1 MTMSDFMVCR
11 YSNVCT
17 RTGTDHMTHDVVWCL
32 ISRQA
37 YFLIGKCR
45 SHRLPERV
53 DLCSSMYSQKP
64 FFEWEWKKSTVTM
77 RCVENSEYLC
87 SSLDD
92 FRKHERNNRLK
103 IKRKAYD
110 ISHRLFIFLSVPALP
125 LFLIEE
131 TCNFNT
137 FKQTYFEINL
147 LNIGAF
153 GNHNY

>member
-1 MTMSDFMVCR
+1 
-11 YSNVCT
+11 
-17 RTGTDHMTHDVVWCL
+17 
-32 ISRQA
+32 
-37 YFLIGKCR
+37 
-45 SHRLPERV
+45 
-53 DLCSSMYSQKP
+53 
-64 FFEWEWKKSTVTM
+64 M

-110 ISHRLFIFLSVPALP
+110 ISRRLFIFLSVPALP